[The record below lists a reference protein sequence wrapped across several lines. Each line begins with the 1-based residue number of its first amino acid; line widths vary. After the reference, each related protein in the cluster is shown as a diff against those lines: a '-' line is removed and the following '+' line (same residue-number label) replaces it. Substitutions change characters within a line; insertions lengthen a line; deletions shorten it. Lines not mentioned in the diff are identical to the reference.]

1 MIEIAA
7 AISAFKAAKDLG
19 KVIFDAKIDSAVKDK
34 AREVIEKLGDAQ
46 DTLYLLRDELLNVQ
60 TDNADLKR
68 QIAEADEWKATAAQ
82 YEMVKTEGGAIVYK
96 FKGTPEHY
104 ACPNCVGGK
113 RITPLQDNRTQSGKY
128 RCTNPSC
135 NGAEF
140 PVQPQKPFPPLRYPR
155 GGGDAGGWMS
165 S

>member
-1 MIEIAA
+1 MVEIAA

-19 KVIFDAKIDSAVKDK
+19 KVIFDAKIDAAVKEK
-34 AREVIEKLGDAQ
+34 ARDVIDKLGDAQ
-46 DTLYLLRDELLNVQ
+46 DTLYQLRDELLNVQ

-68 QIAEADEWKATAAQ
+68 QIAEADDWKETAAH
-82 YEMVKTEGGAIVYK
+82 YEIVKTAGGAIVHK

-104 ACPNCVGGK
+104 ACPNCMGAK
-113 RITPLQDNRTQSGKY
+113 RITPLQDNRTLSGKY
-128 RCTNPSC
+128 RCTHPSC

-140 PVQPQKPFPPLRYPR
+140 PVDAQKQPPRLNYPR
-155 GGGDAGGWMS
+155 GGGEGGWMS